1 VHAPADTS
9 HGGFRDGGLIPRRA
23 VDAEDRDHGHRYPRA
38 QKPTPAAERLRAD
51 HQRSS
56 VSASRQ
62 NRFDDHRDMTLTL
75 SRILRIAGSAFA
87 AIAVLL
93 LVAVFLVK
101 GAVSDEQHATARQ
114 AELKQLGLDLAA
126 ASDRL
131 TGDARQF
138 AVTADPAYLTSYWR
152 EVEQTK
158 TRDHVV
164 AKLKQLGVSD
174 DLLALVEEAKQRSD
188 GLVATES
195 RSMRLVLDATHAPA
209 ANVPAALRTVQLSD
223 ADRALSD
230 VDKQATAQRIMFD
243 KRYAA
248 DKASINAPMTRF
260 QQLLNGRAAKEA
272 ADARSK
278 TDLWLIVLIAMAIL
292 MPLVVALVGWV
303 FFKQVAVPVRD
314 YSRALRDRDRSDLSF
329 ALQPEGVQELTE
341 LADAFNE
348 QFQANQQV
356 TERLL
361 GDLTGVISEVT
372 QTASSVSAASQQM
385 ATSSEEAGRAVS
397 EIANAVGDV
406 AQGAERQVR
415 MTEAARES
423 AQATAEAAEVA
434 SRVAVEGTESAQ
446 RAAEAMQAVRSSTGE
461 VTDAIRS
468 LADKS
473 EQIGGIV
480 ATITGIAEQTN
491 LLALNAAIEAARA
504 GEQGRGFAVV
514 AEEVRKLA
522 EESQAA
528 AGTISTLVV
537 DIQSE
542 TERAVAVVEDGAE
555 RSQEGTQIV
564 EQARAAFLQISDAVR
579 DVGAR
584 VEDITQAT
592 AEVATVAE
600 QSSASTE
607 QVSASSQETS
617 ASTQEIAAS
626 AQELAVT
633 AQRLDGLV
641 GAFRF

>member
-1 VHAPADTS
+1 
-9 HGGFRDGGLIPRRA
+9 
-23 VDAEDRDHGHRYPRA
+23 
-38 QKPTPAAERLRAD
+38 
-51 HQRSS
+51 
-56 VSASRQ
+56 
-62 NRFDDHRDMTLTL
+62 MTLTL
-75 SRILRIAGSAFA
+75 SRILKIAGGAFA

-114 AELKQLGLDLAA
+114 AQLKQLGLDLAA

-138 AVTADPAYLTSYWR
+138 AVTGDPTYLTSYWR

-174 DLLALVEEAKQRSD
+174 DLLGLVEQAKERSD

-195 RSMRLVLDATHAPA
+195 RSMRLELDATHAD
-209 ANVPAALRTVQLSD
+209 VPAALSTVQLAP

-230 VDKQATAQRIMFD
+230 ADKQATAQRIMFD

-248 DKASINAPMTRF
+248 DKASINAPMSRF
-260 QQLLNGRAAKEA
+260 QELLNGRAAKDA

-278 TDLWLIVLIAMAIL
+278 TDLWLIVLIALAIL
-292 MPLVVALVGWV
+292 MPIVVALVGWV
-303 FFKQVAVPVRD
+303 FYKQVAVPVRD

-329 ALQPEGVQELTE
+329 VLDAQGVQELTE

-617 ASTQEIAAS
+617 ASTQEIATS
-626 AQELAVT
+626 AVELAKT
-633 AQRLDGLV
+633 AERLEELIGRIELTAV
-641 GAFRF
+641 

>member
-1 VHAPADTS
+1 
-9 HGGFRDGGLIPRRA
+9 
-23 VDAEDRDHGHRYPRA
+23 
-38 QKPTPAAERLRAD
+38 
-51 HQRSS
+51 
-56 VSASRQ
+56 
-62 NRFDDHRDMTLTL
+62 
-75 SRILRIAGSAFA
+75 
-87 AIAVLL
+87 
-93 LVAVFLVK
+93 
-101 GAVSDEQHATARQ
+101 
-114 AELKQLGLDLAA
+114 
-126 ASDRL
+126 
-131 TGDARQF
+131 
-138 AVTADPAYLTSYWR
+138 
-152 EVEQTK
+152 
-158 TRDHVV
+158 
-164 AKLKQLGVSD
+164 
-174 DLLALVEEAKQRSD
+174 
-188 GLVATES
+188 
-195 RSMRLVLDATHAPA
+195 MRLVLDAAHAPGA
-209 ANVPAALRTVQLSD
+209 DIPAALSSVELSP

-230 VDKQATAQRIMFD
+230 ADKRATAQRIMFD

-248 DKASINAPMTRF
+248 DKASINAPMSRF
-260 QQLLNGRAAKEA
+260 QKLLNGRADKQA

-292 MPLVVALVGWV
+292 MPIVVALVGWV
-303 FFKQVAVPVRD
+303 FFKLVAVPVRD
-314 YSRALRDRDRSDLSF
+314 YSRALRERDRSDLSF
-329 ALQPEGVQELTE
+329 ALQPEGVQEMTE

-423 AQATAEAAEVA
+423 AQATAQAAEVA

-537 DIQSE
+537 DIQGE
-542 TERAVAVVEDGAE
+542 TERAVAVVEDGAQ
-555 RSQEGTQIV
+555 RSQDGTQIV

-584 VEDITQAT
+584 VDDITQAT
-592 AEVATVAE
+592 AEVAAVAE

-617 ASTQEIAAS
+617 ASTQEIATS
-626 AQELAVT
+626 AVELAKT
-633 AQRLDGLV
+633 AERLEELIGRIDLAAV
-641 GAFRF
+641 